1 MLLFQALSAVDRACG
16 VPGSVDLHQAPKLL
30 MHALAWQMLTPAL
43 RCVGAAV
50 SLMALKFIAIFGIM
64 GIPIFISLATC
75 NEVRS
80 CHISIPPTPPYPLF
94 LCKC

>member
-1 MLLFQALSAVDRACG
+1 
-16 VPGSVDLHQAPKLL
+16 
-30 MHALAWQMLTPAL
+30 MLTPAL
-43 RCVGAAV
+43 CCVAAAV

-80 CHISIPPTPPYPLF
+80 CHVLFTHCSAFARSFCVVADELF
-94 LCKC
+94 LHAGCQAICEAQALQHAECPPLEVR